1 MTRYVGEADFRHDA
15 AAGIGVLLVNLGTPD
30 APTAASLRRYL
41 KQFLSDPRVVE
52 IPRLV
57 WWLILR
63 LVILNIRPKR
73 SAESYQKVWT
83 EAGSPLMVISQ
94 QQTDA
99 LGQLLAARYRGP
111 VHVELGMSY
120 GRPSIADGLE
130 RLRRQG
136 ARRLVVLP
144 LYPQYS
150 GTTVGSVFDAVAAT
164 LSHWRWVPEL
174 RFINAYHDN
183 PVYIQALATKI
194 RGYWQQQGPAER
206 LLFSFHG
213 VPQRYLVNG
222 DPYHCQCQKT
232 ARLVAEA
239 LHLDAARWMVVF
251 QSRFGREPWLQP
263 YCDHVLKE
271 LPGQGVKSVDV
282 VCPGF
287 AADCLETLEEIDQQ
301 NRDFFLGAGGER
313 FRYIP
318 CLNADPDHIEL
329 LADLAA
335 ANTNGWAERDG
346 EPEAQ
351 AEQRRLTLQRAQAIG
366 AKS

>member
-1 MTRYVGEADFRHDA
+1 MSRYLGDADFRHDGP
-15 AAGIGVLLVNLGTPD
+15 AGIGVLVVNLGTPE
-30 APTAASLRRYL
+30 APTAGSLRRYL

-52 IPRLV
+52 FPRLA

-63 LVILNIRPKR
+63 LIILIVRPKR
-73 SAESYQKVWT
+73 SAKAYQKVWT

-94 QQTDA
+94 RQTKA
-99 LGQLLAARYRGP
+99 LRELLAARHQGP

-120 GRPSIADGLE
+120 GLPSIEDGLN
-130 RLRRQG
+130 RLRVKG
-136 ARRLVVLP
+136 ARRIIVLP

-150 GTTVGSVFDAVAAT
+150 GTTVGSVFDAVADT

-174 RFINAYHDN
+174 RFINAYHDH
-183 PVYIQALATKI
+183 PGYIKALATKI
-194 RGYWQQQGPAER
+194 RDHWQQHGRGDR

-213 VPQRYLVNG
+213 IPQRYFASG

-239 LHLDAARWMVVF
+239 LNLETTQWMVVF

-263 YCDHVLKE
+263 YCDHVLKQ
-271 LPGQGVKSVDV
+271 LPDQGVRAIDIL
-282 VCPGF
+282 CPGF

-301 NRDFFLGAGGER
+301 NRDFYLAAGGER
-313 FRYIP
+313 FHYIP

-329 LADLAA
+329 IADLVA
-335 ANTNGWAERDG
+335 ANSEGWAERDI
-346 EPEAQ
+346 EPVAQ
-351 AEQRRLTLQRAQAIG
+351 EQQRQVTLRRAETMG